1 MAYGWISIHRK
12 IQQSDIWLD
21 KEPFDKRSAWI
32 DLIMMANHEDKQILF
47 NGKFI
52 EVKRGEKITSLKQLS
67 ERWRW
72 STGKVK
78 RFLNL
83 LESGSMIELKTKRRY
98 TSYKVVNY
106 NVYQNEDIDK
116 RNEVETKTKRRRNED
131 ETKTERSRN
140 EDETKTETNNNIN
153 NELIMNNNTTG
164 VVPPPEEMDLDNP
177 KLAELIKLYQD
188 CGFGLISPYSAKVLS
203 DYMNMYSFQWVKEA
217 IQIAE
222 QNNIRTLAYING
234 ILKKKKAGT
243 NKPRNNN
250 FKKKETYYRPKQDDE
265 LSEES
270 RNLNN
275 KVISNFMEKT
285 KKEEVNTNAIA
296 MQRMQEEFKKMREK
310 IT

>member
-67 ERWRW
+67 DRWRW

-131 ETKTERSRN
+131 ETKTE
-140 EDETKTETNNNIN
+140 TNNNIN

-177 KLAELIKLYQD
+177 KLADLIKLYQD
-188 CGFGLISPYSAKVLS
+188 CGFGLITPYSANMIR
-203 DYMNMYSFQWVKEA
+203 DYINEYSYEWVKEA
-217 IQIAE
+217 IEIAE
-222 QNNIRTLAYING
+222 QNGVRTLAYIRGVLN
-234 ILKKKKAGT
+234 KKKAGT
-243 NKPRNNN
+243 DKPRNNN

-275 KVISNFMEKT
+275 KVLNSFIEKM
-285 KKEEVNTNAIA
+285 KKEEVKNGETK
-296 MQRMQEEFKKMREK
+296 QV
-310 IT
+310 

>member
-32 DLIMMANHEDKQILF
+32 DLIMMANHEDRQVLF

-72 STGKVK
+72 SRSKVK

-83 LESGSMIELKTKRRY
+83 LESGSMIELKTKQRY

-106 NVYQNEDIDK
+106 NVYQNEDISK
-116 RNEVETKTKRRRNED
+116 RNEVETNLKQSRDEG
-131 ETKTERSRN
+131 ETKAN
-140 EDETKTETNNNIN
+140 TNNNIN
-153 NELIMNNNTTG
+153 NYNNVNNNNG
-164 VVPPPEEMDLDNP
+164 VDQSELNLDDP
-177 KLAELIKLYQD
+177 KLAELIKLYEN
-188 CGFGLISPYSAKVLS
+188 CGFGLISPYSANMLR
-203 DYMNMYSFQWVKEA
+203 DYMEMYSFEWVKEA

-243 NKPRNNN
+243 NKPRNNYG
-250 FKKKETYYRPKQDDE
+250 KKQTYYRPKQDDE

-275 KVISNFMEKT
+275 KILNSFIEKMKREDAKNGET
-285 KKEEVNTNAIA
+285 KQV
-296 MQRMQEEFKKMREK
+296 
-310 IT
+310 

>member
-67 ERWRW
+67 DRWRW
-72 STGKVK
+72 SRSKVK

-83 LESGSMIELKTKRRY
+83 LESGSMIELKTKQRY

-106 NVYQNEDIDK
+106 NVYQNEDISK
-116 RNEVETKTKRRRNED
+116 RNEVETNLKQSRD
-131 ETKTERSRN
+131 EGEAKAN
-140 EDETKTETNNNIN
+140 TNNNIN
-153 NELIMNNNTTG
+153 NYNNVNNNNG
-164 VVPPPEEMDLDNP
+164 VDQSELNLDDP
-177 KLAELIKLYQD
+177 KLAELIKLYEN
-188 CGFGLISPYSAKVLS
+188 CGFGLISPYSANMLR
-203 DYMNMYSFQWVKEA
+203 DYMEMYSFEWVKEA

-243 NKPRNNN
+243 NKPRNNYG
-250 FKKKETYYRPKQDDE
+250 KKQTYYRPKQDDE

-275 KVISNFMEKT
+275 KILNSFIEKMKREDAKNGET
-285 KKEEVNTNAIA
+285 KQV
-296 MQRMQEEFKKMREK
+296 
-310 IT
+310 

>member
-32 DLIMMANHEDKQILF
+32 DLIMMANHEDRQVLF

-72 STGKVK
+72 SRSKVK

-83 LESGSMIELKTKRRY
+83 LESGSMIELKTKQRY

-106 NVYQNEDIDK
+106 NVYQNEDISK
-116 RNEVETKTKRRRNED
+116 RNEVETNLKQSRDEG
-131 ETKTERSRN
+131 ETKAN
-140 EDETKTETNNNIN
+140 TNNNIN
-153 NELIMNNNTTG
+153 NYNNVNNNNG
-164 VVPPPEEMDLDNP
+164 VDQSELNLDDP
-177 KLAELIKLYQD
+177 KLAELIKLYED
-188 CGFGLISPYSAKVLS
+188 CGFGLISPYSANMLR
-203 DYMNMYSFQWVKEA
+203 DYMEMYSFQWVKEA

-234 ILKKKKAGT
+234 ILKKKKAG
-243 NKPRNNN
+243 NDKPRNN
-250 FKKKETYYRPKQDDE
+250 FKKKQTYYRPKQDDE

-275 KVISNFMEKT
+275 KILNSFIEKMKREDAKNGET
-285 KKEEVNTNAIA
+285 KQV
-296 MQRMQEEFKKMREK
+296 
-310 IT
+310 

>member
-32 DLIMMANHEDKQILF
+32 DLIMMANHEDRQVLF

-72 STGKVK
+72 SRSKVK

-83 LESGSMIELKTKRRY
+83 LESGSMIELKTKQRY

-106 NVYQNEDIDK
+106 NVYQNEDISK
-116 RNEVETKTKRRRNED
+116 RNEVETNLKQSRDEG
-131 ETKTERSRN
+131 ETKAN
-140 EDETKTETNNNIN
+140 TNNNIN
-153 NELIMNNNTTG
+153 NYNNVNNNNG
-164 VVPPPEEMDLDNP
+164 VDQSELNLDDP
-177 KLAELIKLYQD
+177 KLAELIKLYED
-188 CGFGLISPYSAKVLS
+188 CGFGLISPYSANMLR
-203 DYMNMYSFQWVKEA
+203 DYMEMYSFQWVKEA

-234 ILKKKKAGT
+234 ILKKKKAG
-243 NKPRNNN
+243 NDKPRNN
-250 FKKKETYYRPKQDDE
+250 FKKKQTYYRPKQDDE

-275 KVISNFMEKT
+275 KVLNSFIEKMKREDAKNGET
-285 KKEEVNTNAIA
+285 KQV
-296 MQRMQEEFKKMREK
+296 
-310 IT
+310 

>member
-32 DLIMMANHEDKQILF
+32 DLIMMANHEDRQVMF

-72 STGKVK
+72 SRSKVK

-83 LESGSMIELKTKRRY
+83 LESGSMIELKTKQRY

-106 NVYQNEDIDK
+106 NVYQNEDISK
-116 RNEVETKTKRRRNED
+116 RNEVETNLKQSRDEG
-131 ETKTERSRN
+131 ETKAN
-140 EDETKTETNNNIN
+140 TNNNIN
-153 NELIMNNNTTG
+153 NYNNVNNNNG
-164 VVPPPEEMDLDNP
+164 VDQSELNLDDP
-177 KLAELIKLYQD
+177 KLAELIKLYED
-188 CGFGLISPYSAKVLS
+188 CGFGLISPYSANMLR
-203 DYMNMYSFQWVKEA
+203 DYMEMYSFQWVKEA

-234 ILKKKKAGT
+234 ILKKKKAG
-243 NKPRNNN
+243 NDKPRNN
-250 FKKKETYYRPKQDDE
+250 FKKKQTYYRPKQDDE

-275 KVISNFMEKT
+275 KVLNSFIEKMKREDAKNGET
-285 KKEEVNTNAIA
+285 KQV
-296 MQRMQEEFKKMREK
+296 
-310 IT
+310 

>member
-32 DLIMMANHEDKQILF
+32 DLIMMANHEDRQVMF

-72 STGKVK
+72 SRSKVK

-83 LESGSMIELKTKRRY
+83 LESGSMIELKTKQRY

-106 NVYQNEDIDK
+106 NVYQNEDISK
-116 RNEVETKTKRRRNED
+116 RNEVETNLKQ
-131 ETKTERSRN
+131 SRN
-140 EDETKTETNNNIN
+140 EVETNLKQSRNEVETKANTNNNIN
-153 NELIMNNNTTG
+153 NYNNVNNNNG
-164 VVPPPEEMDLDNP
+164 VDQSELNLDDP
-177 KLAELIKLYQD
+177 KLAELIKLYEN
-188 CGFGLISPYSAKVLS
+188 CGFGLISPYSANMIR
-203 DYMNMYSFQWVKEA
+203 DYMNEYSYEWVKEA
-217 IQIAE
+217 IEIAE
-222 QNNIRTLAYING
+222 QNGVRTLAYIRGVLN
-234 ILKKKKAGT
+234 KKKAGT
-243 NKPRNNN
+243 DKPRNNN

-275 KVISNFMEKT
+275 KVLNSFIEKM
-285 KKEEVNTNAIA
+285 KKEEVKNGETK
-296 MQRMQEEFKKMREK
+296 QV
-310 IT
+310 

>member
-32 DLIMMANHEDKQILF
+32 DLIMMANHEDRQVMF

-72 STGKVK
+72 SRSKVK

-83 LESGSMIELKTKRRY
+83 LESGSMIELKTKQRY

-106 NVYQNEDIDK
+106 NVYQNEDISK
-116 RNEVETKTKRRRNED
+116 RNEVETNLKQSRDEG
-131 ETKTERSRN
+131 ETKAN
-140 EDETKTETNNNIN
+140 TNNNIN
-153 NELIMNNNTTG
+153 NYNNVNNNNG
-164 VVPPPEEMDLDNP
+164 VDQSELNLDDP
-177 KLAELIKLYQD
+177 KLAELIKLYEN
-188 CGFGLISPYSAKVLS
+188 CGFGLISPYSANMLR
-203 DYMNMYSFQWVKEA
+203 DYMEMYSFEWVKEA

-243 NKPRNNN
+243 NKPRNNYG
-250 FKKKETYYRPKQDDE
+250 KKQTYYRPKQDDE

-275 KVISNFMEKT
+275 KILNSFIEKMKREDAKNGET
-285 KKEEVNTNAIA
+285 KQV
-296 MQRMQEEFKKMREK
+296 
-310 IT
+310 